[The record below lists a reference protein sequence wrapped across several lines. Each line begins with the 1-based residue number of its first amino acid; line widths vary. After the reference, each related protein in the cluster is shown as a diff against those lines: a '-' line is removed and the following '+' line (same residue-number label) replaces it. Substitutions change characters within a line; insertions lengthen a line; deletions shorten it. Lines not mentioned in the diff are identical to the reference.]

1 MARKSSDVQKKATKE
16 ALKIASNKIMAKHG
30 IRRQF
35 GSVKLPKSTIHHKVM
50 SHMDYD
56 YLSRIDAIKN
66 YTTADAPKQLRQ
78 RHVDNF
84 RQEKNKEKI
93 SKRAAEAFR
102 KEEKQKKAFKDLPS
116 RDEYIYL
123 SDEERARA
131 YLREEEFM
139 KTHTIEG
146 NKVITEGAEI
156 SKAKLEKIRSDYLQS
171 SLIPKPL
178 KDYIKKSDI
187 SVVIDLMEFYRQAR
201 NLVESSKS
209 EFYSMALA
217 EFYATET
224 RSGKLKSAIKSGK
237 MEPINKRKG
246 KLRKFNSEFGAQ
258 ILANFVSFQ
267 ISNHDGSEKDKFLNK
282 AAKIKD
288 SRGNQVLPYEVIES
302 YYDSLNI

>member
-1 MARKSSDVQKKATKE
+1 MARKGSDLQKKIAKN

-35 GSVKLPKSTIHHKVM
+35 GSVKLPKSTVQHKVM
-50 SHMDYD
+50 SQMDYD

-66 YTTADAPKQLRQ
+66 YTTAKAPKQLRQ
-78 RHVDNF
+78 KHVDNF

-93 SKRAAEAFR
+93 SKKAAEAFR
-102 KEEKQKKAFKDLPS
+102 KEEKLKKAYLDLPS
-116 RDEYIYL
+116 REDYIYL
-123 SDEERARA
+123 TDEDKARA
-131 YLREEEFM
+131 YLRQEEFM

-146 NKVITEGAEI
+146 NQVITEGAAI
-156 SKAKLEKIRSDYLQS
+156 SNAKLEKIRSDYLQS
-171 SLIPKPL
+171 SALPKAL

-187 SVVIDLMEFYRQAR
+187 SVVYDLMEFYRQAR
-201 NLVESSKS
+201 NMVESSKS

-217 EFYATET
+217 EFYATDT
-224 RSGKLKSAIKSGK
+224 RSGALKSVIKSGQMK
-237 MEPINKRKG
+237 SLNTRKG
-246 KLRKFNSEFGAQ
+246 KLRKFNAEFGSQ

-267 ISNHDGSEKDKFLNK
+267 ISMHDGSEKDKFLNK